1 MMSMVEKKVWS
12 HKGYD
17 ASADP
22 GIGSLLFVFV

>member
-1 MMSMVEKKVWS
+1 MISIVEKKMWS

-22 GIGSLLFVFV
+22 GVGSLFFVFV